1 MAAIIN
7 IMPSNRI
14 TLPYFHLSFAL
25 TDDLSCIP
33 LLRADQPP
41 LQITATL
48 TPSPRIARPLD
59 IHLGKPTSRTLP
71 RPTDRSYNRDQ
82 RRTRYTE
89 KNEMSTANR
98 GPRASRPTM
107 SDLKLRRC
115 LENNSRLKDDL
126 ARPMVKI
133 SEAAG
138 RSETALV
145 WRVSLAVGCGVVWWD
160 GMVDNTF
167 PRAARAS
174 ASHLV
179 SGTHQLSS
187 LALCRFCKTTKDP
200 LVLPP
205 IVLFLAIFA
214 SPSSPQSHSFPPHL
228 IALSPLES
236 WSSLPLCL
244 ACSFLAP
251 PRSALTLRT
260 SMQINH
266 CPRSF
271 IRRHHHHVDLC
282 LSEGDDSH
290 GGTAF
295 VLSARY
301 SDLRKASRFQTPRIS
316 QGGAHSTGEHLV
328 LPESKDFLLE

>member
-1 MAAIIN
+1 MRGRWLRLVRRLGAYVGSARRL
-7 IMPSNRI
+7 RI
-14 TLPYFHLSFAL
+14 HWY
-25 TDDLSCIP
+25 
-33 LLRADQPP
+33 LLCGDRRQ
-41 LQITATL
+41 
-48 TPSPRIARPLD
+48 RGK
-59 IHLGKPTSRTLP
+59 IHI
-71 RPTDRSYNRDQ
+71 
-82 RRTRYTE
+82 RRTRRLD
-89 KNEMSTANR
+89 A
-98 GPRASRPTM
+98 ASCR
-107 SDLKLRRC
+107 SDPAIPDR
-115 LENNSRLKDDL
+115 
-126 ARPMVKI
+126 
-133 SEAAG
+133 
-138 RSETALV
+138 
-145 WRVSLAVGCGVVWWD
+145 
-160 GMVDNTF
+160 TF
-167 PRAARAS
+167 IIYPS
-174 ASHLV
+174 CPS
-179 SGTHQLSS
+179 Q
-187 LALCRFCKTTKDP
+187 
-200 LVLPP
+200 VLPP